1 MAGRPRT
8 PTRILN
14 ARGAFKNH
22 PNRAKDRANEP
33 VDLPPLGECPSSFN
47 ESERKAWGDIVKVDV
62 AGVLTAQDYLS
73 VEIAAQLLAQTR
85 ETQIVTNDV
94 TGERYALPGLSDAR
108 HAQLI
113 GLLGKFGMTPSERS
127 KVSVSRKKISSNR
140 FERSA

>member
-8 PTRILN
+8 PTKVLD

-22 PNRAKDRANEP
+22 PGRAKERENEP
-33 VDLPPLGECPSSFN
+33 VDLPPLGVCPASFN
-47 ESERKAWGDIVKVDV
+47 DSEKIAWADIVKSDV

-85 ETQIVTNDV
+85 ETQIVKNDV

-108 HAQLI
+108 HSQLI
-113 GLLGKFGMTPSERS
+113 GLLGKFGMTPAERS
-127 KVSVSRKKISSNR
+127 KVSAPKKKQKTNPFSRT
-140 FERSA
+140 A